1 MTSIRYNW
9 LVFFCLSM
17 TLLTGCVSITPPTR
31 NLSGLKTEEVK
42 NYTLGQEYSV
52 NVGESIIVRK
62 SYLYKE
68 AEISDRAKASNDF
81 HATAKIP
88 LNKLLIYDG
97 RKEEELLV
105 LGTTKIKDSTYR
117 IISIGRTSN
126 DMPVG
131 MLTAMDTGQVTGQ
144 AVWRNGYGRWG
155 TATIDFKIDRLDT
168 RFIPVTSIEI
178 DKSQPYENYEI
189 IYTGKSG
196 DNVTFVYRE
205 YTPDD
210 FAKPAF
216 YQNLTYNLAEGKVIQ
231 FRKLQMQVIE
241 ADNEKIKLKVLS
253 DF

>member
-1 MTSIRYNW
+1 MSKSHNIAG
-9 LVFFCLSM
+9 LFFSVLIVI
-17 TLLTGCVSITPPTR
+17 LFTGCVSITPPTR

-97 RKEEELLV
+97 GKDEELLV
-105 LGTTKIKDSTYR
+105 LGTTEIKGVTYR

-126 DMPVG
+126 DLPVG
-131 MLTAMDTGQVTGQ
+131 MLATMDGKLTGQG
-144 AVWRNGYGRWG
+144 VWRNGYGSWG

-168 RFIPVTSIEI
+168 QFTPVKSIEV
-178 DKSQPYENYEI
+178 DKSQQYENYEI
-189 IYTGKSG
+189 VYTGKSG

-205 YTPDD
+205 YTPEDL
-210 FAKPAF
+210 AKPAF

-241 ADNEKIKLKVLS
+241 ANNEQIKLKVLS
-253 DF
+253 DS

>member
-52 NVGESIIVRK
+52 NVGESIIIRK

-81 HATAKIP
+81 QATAKIP
-88 LNKLLIYDG
+88 FNAPLTYDG
-97 RKEEELLV
+97 RKGEELLV
-105 LGTTKIKDSTYR
+105 LGTTTIKGVTYR
-117 IISIGRTSN
+117 IISIGRTGN
-126 DMPVG
+126 NLPVG
-131 MLTAMDTGQVTGQ
+131 MLADINTGQVTGQ
-144 AVWRNGYGRWG
+144 GVWRNGFGNWG
-155 TATIDFKIDRLDT
+155 TATMDFKIDNLDT
-168 RFIPVTSIEI
+168 RFDSVKSIEI
-178 DKSQPYENYEI
+178 DKSQQYENYEI
-189 IYTGKSG
+189 VYTGKSG

-205 YTPDD
+205 YTPED

-216 YQNLTYNLAEGKVIQ
+216 YQNLTYNLTEGKVIQ

-253 DF
+253 DS